1 MTETLAE
8 DCLSIRN
15 QHVEVDELG
24 DDLKILKLMLS
35 LFPMQGQMK
44 LLGELIKAWKSE
56 LLLVSP
62 HFFYLNDGTL
72 GLAGDKITFSY
83 KYL

>member
-1 MTETLAE
+1 M
-8 DCLSIRN
+8 
-15 QHVEVDELG
+15 HVEVDELG

-56 LLLVSP
+56 LLLVSSLLLLKRW
-62 HFFYLNDGTL
+62 HTW
-72 GLAGDKITFSY
+72 TCR
-83 KYL
+83 